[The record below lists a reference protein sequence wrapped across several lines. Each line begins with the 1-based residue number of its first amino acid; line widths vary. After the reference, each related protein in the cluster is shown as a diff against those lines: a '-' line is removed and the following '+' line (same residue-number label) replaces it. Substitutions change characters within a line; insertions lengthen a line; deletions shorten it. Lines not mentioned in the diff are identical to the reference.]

1 MQLWFVNQRGG
12 RVMKKIKKIA
22 SDTKSVLEEIEKL
35 RLSLFKGFSFSEN
48 DETDA
53 SVASNS

>member
-1 MQLWFVNQRGG
+1 
-12 RVMKKIKKIA
+12 MKKIKKIA

-48 DETDA
+48 DETGA

>member
-22 SDTKSVLEEIEKL
+22 SDTKSILEEIEKL

-48 DETDA
+48 DETGA

>member
-48 DETDA
+48 DETGA